1 MLRSVPF
8 VPWPFVSVAFY
19 LVAFCLWPFVRWP
32 FVPWFLSV
40 PLLLDIGL
48 SEDRMITTS
57 WFRHLHSRSSTVCHV
72 NETSSLRARAHTHTH
87 ILWLYVCIKPGCFL
101 SRVSILTR
109 DIDIANLS
117 VRLSVCLSVR
127 NVPVSDEN
135 G

>member
-72 NETSSLRARAHTHTH
+72 NETSSLRARTHTHTH
-87 ILWLYVCIKPGCFL
+87 TVAIRMHQAGLFF
-101 SRVSILTR
+101 
-109 DIDIANLS
+109 IA
-117 VRLSVCLSVR
+117 RQYTDAR
-127 NVPVSDEN
+127 Y
-135 G
+135 